1 VAKVAPSLL
10 ADLEE
15 VAEYFRGRADVEDG
29 DYGVPVP
36 NEEMRLQRL
45 VEEVIEE
52 LGRTT

>member
-15 VAEYFRGRADVEDG
+15 VAEYFRGRADVED
-29 DYGVPVP
+29 
-36 NEEMRLQRL
+36 
-45 VEEVIEE
+45 VIEE